1 MRRLAAIFISLIL
14 CVPGMV
20 AQVDS
25 TKLAELDSR
34 LERYFSLLEA
44 EDFGTKIT
52 ECDALIE
59 AATDP
64 SLRQRIAL
72 KIYDHYLNSKL
83 MGDEAVAIHLTDKWF
98 STGEVAMGS
107 DQALLDAKLFAD
119 FNRQSLIG
127 MPAPKVTLHNPF
139 GEEVSVPEPVEG
151 RFQVIYFF
159 DTDCAKCKLETA
171 MLRNMLDDK
180 DYPVDVSAVV

>member
-14 CVPGMV
+14 CVPGLV

-34 LERYFSLLEA
+34 LERYFSLLDA

-119 FNRQSLIG
+119 FNRNSGRNCICRRKKAECSICQILIF
-127 MPAPKVTLHNPF
+127 N
-139 GEEVSVPEPVEG
+139 
-151 RFQVIYFF
+151 
-159 DTDCAKCKLETA
+159 
-171 MLRNMLDDK
+171 
-180 DYPVDVSAVV
+180 